1 MNSEHPDASAQDPV
15 LLGRSAWQQALRE
28 ALREPGAG
36 FCLYSQQYD
45 DWPLDE
51 LDLVQGL
58 RAWALARR
66 STCVRMLARS
76 YRDFA
81 RDFPRFARWRR
92 DCGYVVECREL
103 PPAIEAPPEGLWL
116 RGERGVLALPAQGPR
131 RSLLLRGAR
140 WQVSLEAFDQAW
152 DLAEP
157 GFAPDV
163 LGL

>member
-1 MNSEHPDASAQDPV
+1 MKPQPPEAPAQQPV
-15 LLGRSAWQQALRE
+15 LVGRVAWQQALRDG
-28 ALREPGAG
+28 LREPGAG
-36 FCLYSQQYD
+36 FWMYSERYE

-51 LDLVQGL
+51 PEVVQGL

-66 STCVRMLARS
+66 RSCVRMLARS
-76 YRDFA
+76 YRDFP
-81 RDFPRFARWRR
+81 RDFPRFSRWRLE
-92 DCGYVVECREL
+92 CGYVVECREL

-116 RGERGVLALPAQGPR
+116 RGERAVLALPAQGQR
-131 RSLLLRGAR
+131 RSLVLRGAR
-140 WQVSLEAFDQAW
+140 WQVSSEPFEQAW